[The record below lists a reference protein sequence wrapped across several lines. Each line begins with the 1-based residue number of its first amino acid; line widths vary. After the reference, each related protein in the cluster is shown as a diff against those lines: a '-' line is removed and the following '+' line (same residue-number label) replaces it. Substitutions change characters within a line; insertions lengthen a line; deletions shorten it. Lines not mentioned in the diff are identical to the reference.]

1 MPYVVS
7 LDHQEVSDTCTH
19 CGAEYPVTRG
29 SLSADGYPIGLY
41 VAGMHGCRA
50 ERFVAL
56 AIALRPTTGSEPSAV
71 HLRVWETSG
80 QFQMA
85 FIDPAMSPWKSHA
98 YLGRMLDPE
107 EARRD
112 PRKGEFLHLAT
123 HVLHDNPAVRRYLGS
138 DGSAG

>member
-1 MPYVVS
+1 VPYTVS

-29 SLSADGYPIGLY
+29 SLYADGDPIGLY

-50 ERFVAL
+50 ERSVAL

-71 HLRVWETSG
+71 HLQAWGTPKE
-80 QFQMA
+80 FQMV
-85 FIDPAMSPWKSHA
+85 FIDPAMSPWNSHA
-98 YLGRMLDPE
+98 YLGRMLGPE

-123 HVLHDNPAVRRYLGS
+123 HVLHDNSAVRRYLGS
-138 DGSAG
+138 DRSEG